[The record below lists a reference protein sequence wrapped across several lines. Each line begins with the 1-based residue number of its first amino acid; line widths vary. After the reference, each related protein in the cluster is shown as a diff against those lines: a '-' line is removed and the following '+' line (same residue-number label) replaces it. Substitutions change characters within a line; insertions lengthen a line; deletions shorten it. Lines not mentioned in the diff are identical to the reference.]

1 MKVVDKLK
9 NFIVEQD
16 VLPKAI
22 HINPKALQEI
32 ENEKFVYVL
41 PDTKGTPVKRFMGI
55 ELIASSDVKEFKTI
69 EQEGK
74 GERWIVKQEV
84 KKIKERCMKLKL
96 DGEIVKDV
104 SLLLSYISYLEREL
118 EDKTNYLS
126 YLRTNAVE
134 QRQDGL

>member
-16 VLPKAI
+16 VLPKSI

-41 PDTKGTPVKRFMGI
+41 PVTNGTPVKRFMGI

-69 EQEGK
+69 EPEGK

-84 KKIKERCMKLKL
+84 KKIKERCMKL

-126 YLRTNAVE
+126 YLRAKAVE